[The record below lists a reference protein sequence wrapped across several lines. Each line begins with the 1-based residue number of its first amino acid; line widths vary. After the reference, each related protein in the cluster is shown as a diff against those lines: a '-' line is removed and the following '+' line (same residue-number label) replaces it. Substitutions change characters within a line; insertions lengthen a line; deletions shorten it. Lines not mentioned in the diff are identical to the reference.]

1 MKNIKLILKYILI
14 FVVLICMYFASL
26 ILSSLIPSSTIKE
39 NTIRSSEYLKQY
51 GEKEIVD
58 LKYKKEEIFLFTDA
72 LMLNTAYSIDS
83 ENPIES
89 ALLARKN
96 YIPGQ
101 TQTISKDKEK
111 NLGASKIHTDK
122 NGNIFQ
128 VDELYGL
135 MHGEN
140 ITESFEY
147 ARYWHGYLIL
157 LRPLLLVTSYKR
169 NKNANAN
176 NYNFIN
182 CIYELSNNQEDKCS
196 DCDLFY
202 SRTIIS

>member
-1 MKNIKLILKYILI
+1 MKNIKIILKYILI
-14 FVVLICMYFASL
+14 FIVLICLYVAMMV
-26 ILSSLIPSSTIKE
+26 LSSIIPSSAIKE
-39 NTIRSSEYLKQY
+39 NVTRSSEYLKQY

-111 NLGASKIHTDK
+111 NLGASKAHTDK

-135 MHGEN
+135 MHGES

-147 ARYWHGYLIL
+147 ARYWHGYLIF
-157 LRPLLLVTSYKR
+157 LRPLLLVLNYER
-169 NKNANAN
+169 NKNINADT
-176 NYNFIN
+176 YNFAN
-182 CIYELSNNQEDKCS
+182 CVYELSDNQEDK
-196 DCDLFY
+196 F
-202 SRTIIS
+202 

>member
-1 MKNIKLILKYILI
+1 MKNIKLIFTYILI

-26 ILSSLIPSSTIKE
+26 ILSSLIPASSIKE
-39 NTIRSSEYLKQY
+39 NVIKSSEFLKQY

-83 ENPIES
+83 EKPIES

-101 TQTISKDKEK
+101 TQTISKDREK
-111 NLGASKIHTDK
+111 NLGASKSHTDK
-122 NGNIFQ
+122 YGNIFQ

-147 ARYWHGYLIL
+147 ARYWHGYLIF
-157 LRPLLLVTSYKR
+157 LRPLLLVLSYKR
-169 NKNANAN
+169 NKNINVN
-176 NYNFIN
+176 TCNFAN
-182 CIYELSNNQEDKCS
+182 CIYELSNNQKDK
-196 DCDLFY
+196 F
-202 SRTIIS
+202 

>member
-96 YIPGQ
+96 YISGQ
-101 TQTISKDKEK
+101 TQTISKDREK
-111 NLGASKIHTDK
+111 NLGASKSHTDK
-122 NGNIFQ
+122 YGNIFQ

-147 ARYWHGYLIL
+147 ARYWHGYLVF
-157 LRPLLLVTSYKR
+157 LRPLLLVLSCQRYK
-169 NKNANAN
+169 NTNAS
-176 NYNFIN
+176 NYNFAN

-202 SRTIIS
+202 SRTIIN

>member
-1 MKNIKLILKYILI
+1 MKNIKLTLKYILI
-14 FVVLICMYFASL
+14 FVVLICMYFTSL
-26 ILSSLIPSSTIKE
+26 ILSSLIPSSAIKE
-39 NTIRSSEYLKQY
+39 KVVKSSECLKQY

-83 ENPIES
+83 EKPIES

-101 TQTISKDKEK
+101 TQTISKDREK
-111 NLGASKIHTDK
+111 NLGASKSHTDK
-122 NGNIFQ
+122 YGNIFQ

-147 ARYWHGYLIL
+147 ARYWHGYLIF
-157 LRPLLLVTSYKR
+157 LRPLLLVLSYER
-169 NKNANAN
+169 NKNINAN
-176 NYNFIN
+176 TYNFAN
-182 CIYELSNNQEDKCS
+182 CIYELSNNQKDK
-196 DCDLFY
+196 F
-202 SRTIIS
+202 

>member
-1 MKNIKLILKYILI
+1 MKNIKIILKYILI
-14 FVVLICMYFASL
+14 FIVLICLYVAMMV
-26 ILSSLIPSSTIKE
+26 LSSIIPSSAIKE
-39 NTIRSSEYLKQY
+39 NVTKSSEYLKQY

-101 TQTISKDKEK
+101 TQTISKDREK

-135 MHGEN
+135 MHEEN

-182 CIYELSNNQEDKCS
+182 YIYELSNNQEDKCS

>member
-14 FVVLICMYFASL
+14 FIVLICLYVAMMV
-26 ILSSLIPSSTIKE
+26 LSSIIPSSAIKE
-39 NTIRSSEYLKQY
+39 NVTRSSEYLKQY

-89 ALLARKN
+89 SLLARKN

-111 NLGASKIHTDK
+111 NLGASKAHTDK

-135 MHGEN
+135 MHGES

-147 ARYWHGYLIL
+147 ARYWHGYLIF
-157 LRPLLLVTSYKR
+157 LRPLLLVLNYER
-169 NKNANAN
+169 NKNINADT
-176 NYNFIN
+176 YNFAN
-182 CIYELSNNQEDKCS
+182 CVYELSDNQEDK
-196 DCDLFY
+196 F
-202 SRTIIS
+202 

>member
-1 MKNIKLILKYILI
+1 MKNIKIILKYILI
-14 FVVLICMYFASL
+14 FIVLICLYVAMMV
-26 ILSSLIPSSTIKE
+26 LSSIIPSSAIKE
-39 NTIRSSEYLKQY
+39 NVTKSSEYLKQY

-101 TQTISKDKEK
+101 TQTISKDREK

-182 CIYELSNNQEDKCS
+182 YIYELSNNQEDKCS

>member
-14 FVVLICMYFASL
+14 FIVAICIYFVTL
-26 ILSSLIPSSTIKE
+26 ILSSMIPSSKIKD
-39 NTIRSSEYLKQY
+39 NVTTSSEYLKQY

-72 LMLNTAYSIDS
+72 LMINTAYSIDS
-83 ENPIES
+83 NNPMES

-96 YIPGQ
+96 YILGQ
-101 TQTISKDKEK
+101 TQTINKDKEK
-111 NLGASKIHTDK
+111 NLGASKTHTDK

-147 ARYWHGYLIL
+147 ARYWHGYLIF
-157 LRPLLLVTSYKR
+157 LRPLLLVLSYKR
-169 NKNANAN
+169 NKNIDVD
-176 NYNFIN
+176 NYDFIN
-182 CIYELSNNQEDKCS
+182 CVYELSNNQKDKFQNS
-196 DCDLFY
+196 HIFY
-202 SRTIIS
+202 NRIIIS